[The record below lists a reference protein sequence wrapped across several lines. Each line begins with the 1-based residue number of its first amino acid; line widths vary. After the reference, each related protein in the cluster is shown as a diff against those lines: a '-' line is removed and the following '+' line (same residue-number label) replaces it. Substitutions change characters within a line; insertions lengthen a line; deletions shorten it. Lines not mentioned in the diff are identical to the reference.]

1 MAHSGMNAPKAR
13 KRPIALLVILVV
25 LIAGYTAGWFYIAN
39 RLEARA
45 RADMAKLAAQGV
57 GVKCEDLRMG
67 GYPLRV
73 NVICDSISWQRPSEG
88 MSFRAGRFTS
98 GSPVY
103 APRSLSN
110 DLTGPAF
117 IEFPGLEPLEVN
129 WSRFTSNTRLARP
142 FPTEIEL
149 AAREVTVGLRT
160 ETTKTEPLS
169 TLEQMDFR
177 MSEAEDGALK
187 INGRFAGLK
196 LAKAAIGNTASPEI
210 DGVADIDVSDAATLL
225 ARSDTPFHQ
234 RLRGHSGTVNQAFLS
249 MPNGAM
255 VSVAGPFSVD
265 ADGLIEADVKL
276 TLVNPQSLAQ
286 AGQTA
291 FPEQGGNIATVLF
304 ALSAMPKDENGNP
317 VMEIAVRKGKVSAGF
332 IPLGRLPA
340 L

>member
-13 KRPIALLVILVV
+13 KRPITLLVILAV
-25 LIAGYTAGWFYIAN
+25 LVAGYTAGWFYVAN
-39 RLEARA
+39 KLEARA
-45 RADMAKLAAQGV
+45 TADMARLAAQGV

-73 NVICDSISWQRPSEG
+73 NVVCDSISWQRPSEG

-110 DLTGPAF
+110 ALTGPAF

-129 WSRFTSNTRLARP
+129 WSKFTSNTRLARP

-149 AAREVTVGLRT
+149 AAREVAVGLRT
-160 ETTKTEPLS
+160 ETTTTEPLS

-177 MSEAEDGALK
+177 MSEADGTLK

-196 LAKAAIGNTASPEI
+196 LAKAAIGNAASPEI
-210 DGVADIDVSDAATLL
+210 DGLADIDVADAATLL
-225 ARSDTPFHQ
+225 ARSDAPFHQ
-234 RLRGHSGTVNQAFLS
+234 RLRGHSGNINQAFLS

-265 ADGLIEADVKL
+265 ADGQINADVKL

-286 AGQTA
+286 AGQTV

-304 ALSAMPKDENGNP
+304 ALSAMPKDEKGNP
-317 VMEIAVRKGKVSAGF
+317 VMEIAIRKGKVSAGF

>member
-1 MAHSGMNAPKAR
+1 MAHTGMNAPKAR
-13 KRPIALLVILVV
+13 KRPIALIVILLV
-25 LIAGYTAGWFYIAN
+25 LAAGYTAGWFYIAN

-45 RADMAKLAAQGV
+45 RADMARLAAQGV
-57 GVKCEDLRMG
+57 GVKCEELHMG

-98 GSPVY
+98 GFPVY

-117 IEFPGLEPLEVN
+117 IEFPGLAPLEVN
-129 WSRFTSNTRLARP
+129 WSKFTSNTRLARP

-149 AAREVTVGLRT
+149 AAREVAVGLRT
-160 ETTKTEPLS
+160 EATKTEPLS

-177 MSEAEDGALK
+177 MSEADGALK

-196 LAKAAIGNTASPEI
+196 LDKAAIGSATSPEI
-210 DGVADIDVSDAATLL
+210 DGVADIDIADAATLL
-225 ARSDTPFHQ
+225 ARSDVPFQQ

-255 VSVAGPFSVD
+255 ISVAGPFSVD
-265 ADGLIEADVKL
+265 GDGLIDADIKL

-286 AGQTA
+286 AGQTV
-291 FPEQGGNIATVLF
+291 FPEHGGNIATILF

-317 VMEIAVRKGKVSAGF
+317 VMEIAVRKGKASAGF
-332 IPLGRLPA
+332 IPLGRLPV

>member
-1 MAHSGMNAPKAR
+1 P
-13 KRPIALLVILVV
+13 
-25 LIAGYTAGWFYIAN
+25 
-39 RLEARA
+39 
-45 RADMAKLAAQGV
+45 
-57 GVKCEDLRMG
+57 
-67 GYPLRV
+67 
-73 NVICDSISWQRPSEG
+73 
-88 MSFRAGRFTS
+88 
-98 GSPVY
+98 
-103 APRSLSN
+103 
-110 DLTGPAF
+110 
-117 IEFPGLEPLEVN
+117 
-129 WSRFTSNTRLARP
+129 
-142 FPTEIEL
+142 PT
-149 AAREVTVGLRT
+149 TV
-160 ETTKTEPLS
+160 PLS

-177 MSEAEDGALK
+177 MSASGDTLK
-187 INGRFAGLK
+187 VNGRFAGLK
-196 LAKAAIGNTASPEI
+196 LAKAAIGTATSPEI

-225 ARSDTPFHQ
+225 AKGDAPFHE

-265 ADGLIEADVKL
+265 ADGLINADVKL

-286 AGQTA
+286 AGQTV